1 MGLTRRLGPRTHDQ
15 VPGGDSKCETGPMES
30 YPRLRTVVLDSVDA
44 RRLAEFYRELLGF
57 SYRAGDEPPAAGEPD
72 PRGDDWLVLLDNSGE
87 ARLAVQQTEEL
98 AVTTWPDPTVPMQ
111 LHLDLTVGSPEE
123 LVRQH
128 DRALELGATV
138 RLDRTEDPDEPL
150 FVFADPDGHPFC
162 IFVSPDNPAP

>member
-1 MGLTRRLGPRTHDQ
+1 MSGA
-15 VPGGDSKCETGPMES
+15 DSGRETGAMES

-72 PRGDDWLVLLDNSGE
+72 PRGRDWLVLLDGSRD
-87 ARLAVQQTEEL
+87 ARLAFQQTEEL
-98 AVTTWPDPTVPMQ
+98 AASTWPEPTVPQQ

-123 LVRQH
+123 LARQH
-128 DRALELGATV
+128 DRALALGATI
-138 RLDRTEDPDEPL
+138 RLDRADDPNEPL

-162 IFVSPDNPAP
+162 IFVAPDHGAS